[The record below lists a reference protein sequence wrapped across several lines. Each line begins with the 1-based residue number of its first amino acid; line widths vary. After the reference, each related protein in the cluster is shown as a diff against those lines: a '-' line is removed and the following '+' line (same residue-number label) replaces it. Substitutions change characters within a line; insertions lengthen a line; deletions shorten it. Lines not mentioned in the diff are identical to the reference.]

1 MLLEKSSLLLFC
13 HSGVVVYKSNLYHIN
28 GHLYCPQSA
37 DGRFLIKSLV
47 GVGLQQLL

>member
-1 MLLEKSSLLLFC
+1 M
-13 HSGVVVYKSNLYHIN
+13 YKSNLYHIN

-47 GVGLQQLL
+47 VDVGLQQLL

>member
-37 DGRFLIKSLV
+37 DGIKSLV